1 MLNAVNTRMAFFT
14 MLITDV
20 IFSTKNAVPV
30 SGRAGRGIDRISD
43 LPQFF
48 NTGSFLLQWV
58 NPGAL
63 HQLMVRYRV
72 LNMFKPGT
80 FFLIPFM

>member
-1 MLNAVNTRMAFFT
+1 MTFFT
-14 MLITDV
+14 MLVTDV
-20 IFSTKNAVPV
+20 IFSTMNAVPV
-30 SGRAGRGIDRISD
+30 SRRAGRDIDRISD

-58 NPGAL
+58 DPGAL
-63 HQLMVRYRV
+63 HQFMVRYRV
-72 LNMFKPGT
+72 LNVLKPGA

>member
-1 MLNAVNTRMAFFT
+1 MAFFT
-14 MLITDV
+14 MLVTDV
-20 IFSTKNAVPV
+20 IFTTKNAEPV
-30 SGRAGRGIDRISD
+30 GRRAGRGIDRISD

-58 NPGAL
+58 HPGAL
-63 HQLMVRYRV
+63 HQFMVRYRV
-72 LNMFKPGT
+72 LNMLKPRA